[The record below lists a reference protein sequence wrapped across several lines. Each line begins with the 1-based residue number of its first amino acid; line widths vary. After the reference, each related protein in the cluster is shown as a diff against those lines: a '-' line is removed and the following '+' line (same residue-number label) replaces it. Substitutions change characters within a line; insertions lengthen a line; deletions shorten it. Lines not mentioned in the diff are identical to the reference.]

1 MSLNKREKTIAIV
14 TGAVLGLLALDYL
27 VITPFLDSREQLVT
41 QREILERDL
50 ESAQQTILISRTARR
65 RWGQFKTA
73 GLQTDASATENN
85 LLNEIRQWSQAAK
98 LSLIAL
104 RPDRAS
110 SENDLQEMTFQV
122 SAQGTMEAISAF
134 VYHAETTQL
143 PVRIRE
149 IQIVTRAEAKNDLS
163 MQMRISTL
171 WHDATVVNQN
181 KPTINA
187 N

>member
-1 MSLNKREKTIAIV
+1 MSMNKRERTIAIV

-27 VITPFLDSREQLVT
+27 LITPFLDSREQLVS

-50 ESAQQTILISRTARR
+50 ASAKQTILVSHTARR
-65 RWGQFKTA
+65 RWGQFKNA

-85 LLNEIRQWSQAAK
+85 LLNEIRQWSQDAK
-98 LSLIAL
+98 LSLVAL

-110 SENDLQEMTFQV
+110 SDNGLQEMTFQV
-122 SAQGTMEAISAF
+122 SGQGTMQAISAF
-134 VYHAETTQL
+134 VFHVETTQL

-149 IQIVTRAEAKNDLS
+149 IQIATRTEGKNDLS

-171 WHDATVVNQN
+171 WDDVAAANQN
-181 KPTINA
+181 KTAVKA